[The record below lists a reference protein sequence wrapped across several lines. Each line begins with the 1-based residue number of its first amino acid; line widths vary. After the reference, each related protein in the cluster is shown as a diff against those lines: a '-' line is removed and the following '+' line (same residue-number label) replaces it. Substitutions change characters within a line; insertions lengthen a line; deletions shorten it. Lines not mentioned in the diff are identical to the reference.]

1 MSFGKKL
8 KEYRLSKSLSQEE
21 LAKKLN
27 TTKQVIS
34 RYEREE
40 RSPKLTAAIEIAK
53 KLNIP
58 VEMLIDDS
66 KALNLDNLSP
76 EAPNVEFVPQINAP
90 LFASVSAGFGSTR
103 EEAIGTFPC
112 VVRSA
117 EEAENTLCVIV
128 SGDSM
133 YPDIN
138 NGDIIQVRRQTSVD
152 YGDIAVVRIDGEH
165 FVKKVEYGP
174 DYIRLVS
181 INEKYAPR
189 VLKGPEVLSCSV
201 VGKVIGSFKRF

>member
-8 KEYRLSKSLSQEE
+8 KEYRIYKNLSQEE
-21 LAKKLN
+21 LANKLN

-40 RSPKLTAAIEIAK
+40 RSPKLSVALDIAN
-53 KLNIP
+53 KLNLP
-58 VEMLIDDS
+58 VEQLIDDS
-66 KALNLDNLSP
+66 KALNLDGKQSESSN
-76 EAPNVEFVPQINAP
+76 AEFVPTVNAP

-112 VVRSA
+112 VVRSE
-117 EEAENTLCVIV
+117 EEAANTLCVIV
-128 SGDSM
+128 SGNSM
-133 YPDIN
+133 APTIN
-138 NGDIIQVRRQTSVD
+138 DGDIIQVRRQTSVD
-152 YGDIAVVRIDGEH
+152 YGDLAVVMVDGEH
-165 FVKKVEYGP
+165 FVKKVEYGA

-181 INEKYAPR
+181 LNEEYPPR
-189 VLKGPEVLSCSV
+189 VLRGREVLSCSV